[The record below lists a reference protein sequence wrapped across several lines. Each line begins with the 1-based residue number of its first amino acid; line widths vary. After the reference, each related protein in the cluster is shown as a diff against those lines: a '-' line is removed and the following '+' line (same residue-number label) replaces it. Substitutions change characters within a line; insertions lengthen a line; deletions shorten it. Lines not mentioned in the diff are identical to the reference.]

1 LVTAVLS
8 ESINAV
14 TCGSLQTFAGLE
26 AVDPGTVA
34 AGVSAPEVGNGIGA
48 VDVTAGKK
56 VGRLV
61 GVGAA
66 SEGEVQAV
74 SRTKPDRSIGTNLTF
89 IVLSLCRTC
98 IQG

>member
-14 TCGSLQTFAGLE
+14 TCGSLQTFAALE
-26 AVDPGTVA
+26 GVDPGAVA
-34 AGVSAPEVGNGIGA
+34 TGVSAPAVGRGIGA
-48 VDVTAGKK
+48 VVVTAGKK

-61 GVGAA
+61 GVEAA

-74 SRTKPDRSIGTNLTF
+74 RMTKPDRSMGTSFMF
-89 IVLSLCRTC
+89 IVLSLSM
-98 IQG
+98 IIDVK